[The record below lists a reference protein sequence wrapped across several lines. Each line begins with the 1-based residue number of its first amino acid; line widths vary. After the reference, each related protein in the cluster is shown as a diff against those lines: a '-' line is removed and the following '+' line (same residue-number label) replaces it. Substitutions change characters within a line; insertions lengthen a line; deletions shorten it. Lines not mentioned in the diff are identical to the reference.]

1 MFPPIDKINPM
12 LNIMDINLDLVDQ
25 YNKVEQEINMNIDNF
40 NQINSENLNRHKK
53 ELEDERKVGEKY
65 RKRLYRKTKEHE
77 DLQD

>member
-1 MFPPIDKINPM
+1 MFPQIDKINPM

-40 NQINSENLNRHKK
+40 NQINNENLNRHKK
-53 ELEDERKVGEKY
+53 EMEDERKVGEKY

-77 DLQD
+77 EL